1 MKFRRRRYIVNAGLQ
16 MRFTLLFVLVSLLGS
31 IVAIAAFN
39 FLALRKLEAIMWST
53 HISLKTTGEL
63 INPIFMYVNII
74 SFLFV
79 TIMLIITGI
88 WMIRKTSGPL
98 YRISKDIIK
107 VANGDLSTSIT
118 LRQKDEFKDIVYE
131 LNIMVKNIRE
141 KFNIISE
148 KYMSIS
154 KSIGELKKEISNAES
169 IKNYNSILKNIEGL
183 ETEMNSFKL
192 NKSSKYS
199 PRNGV

>member
-16 MRFTLLFVLVSLLGS
+16 MKFTLLFVLVSLLSS

-63 INPIFMYVNII
+63 INPIFMYVNITN
-74 SFLFV
+74 FLFV

-118 LRQKDEFKDIVYE
+118 IRQKDEFKDIASE
-131 LNIMVKNIRE
+131 LNIMIKSIRDRFE
-141 KFNIISE
+141 IISE

-154 KSIGELKKEISNAES
+154 KSIGEFKEKSNNTEAL
-169 IKNYNSILKNIEGL
+169 IKDYNSILKNIEGL

-192 NKSSKYS
+192 RQKQ
-199 PRNGV
+199 